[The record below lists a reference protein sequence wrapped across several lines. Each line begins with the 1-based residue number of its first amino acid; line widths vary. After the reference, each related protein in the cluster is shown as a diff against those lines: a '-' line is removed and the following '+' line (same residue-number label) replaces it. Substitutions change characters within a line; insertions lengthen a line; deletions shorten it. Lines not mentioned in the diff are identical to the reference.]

1 MPALRWENAGLIYSM
16 ETSEHT
22 FPLPELEV
30 HKLEEAQ
37 HQLEESVSGG
47 SPALDFFAANKW
59 PLIIFGALGA
69 AIGFALRSRR

>member
-1 MPALRWENAGLIYSM
+1 M
-16 ETSEHT
+16 EASEHT

-37 HQLEESVSGG
+37 HQLEDTAP
-47 SPALDFFAANKW
+47 SPAVEFLSANKW